1 MIHPAKS
8 RLAGLLGPG
17 LLCLGLLCPGLLA
30 APPAHAQTP
39 PLQTAT
45 PDGFA
50 GKAAGTFMI
59 RGRLLDIFPLNS
71 SSSVSVI
78 GGHVA
83 AGSSI
88 TPEVDFSYF
97 LTDHIALELIAAT
110 SRHSVKVKSSALG
123 DVPVGSVW
131 VLPPAL
137 TLQYHFMP
145 KERFSPYVGAGI
157 NYTVFYSPKPAGG
170 AITKLGFENN
180 VGGVLQAGLDY
191 NISGHTFVNV
201 DVKQFFLSTTARV
214 NGGAIKAK
222 TDLNPLVVGVGLG
235 YRF

>member
-1 MIHPAKS
+1 MRNLPS
-8 RLAGLLGPG
+8 RLTARLAAACAG
-17 LLCLGLLCPGLLA
+17 LLCLGLLA
-30 APPAHAQTP
+30 QAPAAHAQP
-39 PLQTAT
+39 AQPG
-45 PDGFA
+45 DFA

-59 RGRLLDIFPLNS
+59 RGRLLDVFPLNS
-71 SSSVSVI
+71 DSSVSVI

-83 AGSSI
+83 AGSSV

-97 LTDHIALELIAAT
+97 LTDNIALELIAAT
-110 SRHSVKVKSSALG
+110 TRHSVKVKGSALG
-123 DVPVGSVW
+123 DVAVGNVW

-145 KERFSPYVGAGI
+145 KERFSPYLGAGI

-170 AITKLGFENN
+170 AVTKLGFENN
-180 VGGVLQAGLDY
+180 VGGVLQAGFDY

-201 DVKQFFLSTTARV
+201 DVKQFFLSTTAKV